1 MDPLVRSCT
10 SDFKGGGNKMQN
22 KVKNIVVTGVFIC
35 FLSFFVIMCGVK
47 FFHPTAYSD
56 SERRPLAQF
65 PEKITWDGVVDKT
78 VIDQFEK
85 YTVDQFPF
93 REFFRTVKTKFQL
106 NVLGLAENN
115 GLAVKD
121 DYIAKIEPEFTD
133 ELVEYSV
140 GRLQYV
146 YEKYLKENGGDKFVA
161 LVPDKNYFLA
171 EEFGAPMM
179 DYDALYEDMKLG
191 LPQMTYIEIKDLLAI
206 EDYYRNDLHWR
217 QEKILD
223 VARLLGEKMGVKLN
237 KSYSTIELDIPVN
250 STYYGTLP
258 ASVKDEKIAYLN
270 NSYFKK
276 CKAFDYENNKNI
288 EIYSTALAKSEI
300 SYDMFLGGALSVIT
314 LENPKAETNR
324 ELVIFRDSFGS
335 SIAPLFL
342 EGYKKITLLD
352 IRYLNETM
360 VGQFVRFENQDVL
373 FLYNTTVLNNRS
385 SFR

>member
-1 MDPLVRSCT
+1 MSNGYFGKIDSTYNENAVLNALRKINSVYDT
-10 SDFKGGGNKMQN
+10 YIKGTN
-22 KVKNIVVTGVFIC
+22 
-35 FLSFFVIMCGVK
+35 
-47 FFHPTAYSD
+47 A
-56 SERRPLAQF
+56 
-65 PEKITWDGVVDKT
+65 KT
-78 VIDQFEK
+78 YWAI
-85 YTVDQFPF
+85 
-93 REFFRTVKTKFQL
+93 
-106 NVLGLAENN
+106 
-115 GLAVKD
+115 
-121 DYIAKIEPEFTD
+121 I
-133 ELVEYSV
+133 
-140 GRLQYV
+140 
-146 YEKYLKENGGDKFVA
+146 
-161 LVPDKNYFLA
+161 PDKNYFLA

-179 DYDALYEDMKLG
+179 DYNALYEDMKLG

-223 VARLLGEKMGVKLN
+223 VARLLSENMGVKLN

-276 CKAFDYENNKNI
+276 CKAFDYENNKSI

-360 VGQFVRFENQDVL
+360 VGQFVKFENQDVL